1 MHLSR
6 FIRLLILPAFL
17 FFPSHSVLAQ
27 ETTATLSGV
36 VTDMNK
42 GVIGGAK
49 ITAVNEATGLSRS
62 VDTENDGVFILP
74 HLPIGKYEL
83 MVEATGFRKYLQ
95 RGITLAVNQFAHVN
109 VQLSIGAITEVLE
122 VNSEISQVNIEQS
135 GVGQVINQRKIQELP
150 LNGRNFLQLATL
162 QAGVTPGI
170 GTISEFTPAHKGQ
183 INFSVNGLRQ
193 QSNNFLLDGADNND
207 GFLGTAAGV
216 PNPDALQ
223 EFRILTNAYSAE
235 YGRGGGAQVNI
246 VTRAGT
252 NNLHGSAYHF
262 LRNDIFDARNFFS
275 TDVPKLRQ
283 NQFGGTLGGPVIRNK
298 TFFFGSVEAFRR
310 RQGITNSAVVPTAAQ
325 RRGDFTGLAPIKDPS
340 NTLPCTTA
348 DRRGCFVD
356 NKIPDARIS
365 PIAKNVLALLPE
377 PNRGGN
383 QLSVTRNGTT
393 DTNQF
398 LVRGDHQFND
408 RNRLSARYFYDYG
421 NGTKPFSNPPPV
433 NVPGFEYQD
442 NFGFQ
447 NAIVSDTHNF
457 SPRLLNEV
465 RVAYSRTRTLFNQP
479 QSTVTPN
486 SLGFTYP
493 VGGAAIPPL
502 FSISG
507 FTSIGSV
514 FETNALRRDNIYQFQ
529 DHLTWLINKHNLRM
543 GADVFFNQ
551 YALREDNSNS
561 GNFNFNGGVTGSAIA
576 DFLLGLANRFTQA
589 NSGAPAYFSSRFFQP
604 YIQDDF
610 RILPRLTLNLGLRYE
625 LNGAMRE
632 KNDGLIAF
640 RPGQK
645 STRVPNAPA
654 GLLFEGDPGVERIVR
669 TDKNNLAPRV
679 GFAWDVFGNGKTS
692 LRGGYGIFY
701 DVVLGTL
708 YGNFVVSVP
717 YTTTFTVTNPARFA
731 DPFNGASPFAGGS
744 TNLGFPSLLP
754 LTLVDGDY
762 VSPDNQQWNLT
773 VQREVAKDLVIELG
787 YLGTKGTHLP
797 GTRVLNTAEFRN
809 VGTAVPSSRNI
820 DARRPYGP
828 AFGTIF
834 NYQSTFN
841 SNYHGLQ
848 LTANKRFNKGFSML
862 AAYTWSKAIDNG
874 SYPTGR
880 RAVRA
885 GTLAQDQNNLNG
897 ERGLSNFDARHRLV
911 ISGTWELPVLRAQRN
926 MAGRVLG
933 GWQLNGILQLQS
945 GKPFVVQDSTDPN
958 VDGVAADHPDVIRNP
973 NLDKRTPDRFFDT
986 TAFVR
991 IPAGTNRFGTAGR
1004 NIVIGP
1010 DYKNL
1015 DLSLF
1020 KNFRWTERIRT
1031 EFRWEVFNVLNR
1043 ANFDNPG
1050 GGAPSN
1056 DISSPV
1062 FGTMQSTLPASERIM
1077 QFALR
1082 IAF

>member
-1 MHLSR
+1 MPMPR
-6 FIRLLILPAFL
+6 FIQAIFILSLLSITTF
-17 FFPSHSVLAQ
+17 AQ
-27 ETTATLSGV
+27 ETTATLSGTV
-36 VTDMNK
+36 IDSNK
-42 GVIGGAK
+42 SVLPGAK
-49 ITAVNEATGLSRS
+49 VTATNEATGFSRS
-62 VDTENDGVFILP
+62 VDTEGNGAYILP
-74 HLPIGKYEL
+74 LLPVGQYEL
-83 MVEATGFRKYLQ
+83 TVEANGFKKYLQ
-95 RGITLAVNQFAHVN
+95 RGITLTVNQSAHVHA
-109 VQLSIGAITEVLE
+109 QLSVGALSEVLE
-122 VNSEISQVNIEQS
+122 INSEASQVNTQQS

-183 INFSVNGLRQ
+183 ITFSVNGLRQ

-223 EFRILTNAYSAE
+223 EFRILTNSYSAE

-246 VTRAGT
+246 ITRSGT
-252 NNLHGSAYHF
+252 NNFHGSAYNF
-262 LRNDIFDARNFFS
+262 LRNDVFDARNFFS
-275 TDVPKLRQ
+275 SEVPKLRQ
-283 NQFGGTLGGPVIRNK
+283 NQFGATFGGPVVRNK
-298 TFFFGSVEAFRR
+298 TFFFGSFEGFRR
-310 RQGITNSAVVPTAAQ
+310 RQGVTNSSVVPTAAQ
-325 RRGDFTGLAPIKDPS
+325 RLGDFTGAALIKDPS

-348 DRRGCFVD
+348 DRRGCFAD

-365 PIAKNVLALLPE
+365 PIAKNILALLPL

-398 LVRGDHQFND
+398 LVRADHT
-408 RNRLSARYFYDYG
+408 LSAKNNLTARYFYDYG

-442 NFGFQ
+442 EFGFQ

-457 SPRLLNEV
+457 TPRLLNEM
-465 RVAYSRTRTLFNQP
+465 RVAYSRTRTLFNQS
-479 QSTVTPN
+479 QSKVTPA

-493 VGGAAIPPL
+493 IGGQAIPPL
-502 FSISG
+502 ISISG

-529 DHLTWLINKHNLRM
+529 DHLTWLLGKHNLRM
-543 GADVFFNQ
+543 GADVFINQ
-551 YALREDNSNS
+551 YGLREDNSNS
-561 GNFNFNGGVTGSAIA
+561 GNFNFNGGVTGNAMA
-576 DFLLGLANRFTQA
+576 DFLLGLSNRFTQA
-589 NSGAPAYFSSRFFQP
+589 NAGAPAYFSSRYFQP
-604 YIQDDF
+604 YVQDDF
-610 RILPRLTLNLGLRYE
+610 KLHPRLTLNLGLRYE

-632 KNDGLIAF
+632 KNNRLVAF
-640 RPGQK
+640 QPGQK
-645 STRVPNAPA
+645 STRFPTAPT
-654 GLLFEGDPGVERIVR
+654 GLLFEGDPGVNRIVKI
-669 TDKNNLAPRV
+669 DKNNLAPRV

-692 LRGGYGIFY
+692 LRGGYGVYY
-701 DVVLGTL
+701 DVVLATL
-708 YGNFVVSVP
+708 YANFVVSVP

-731 DPFNGASPFAGGS
+731 DPFNGASPFASGN

-754 LTLVDGDY
+754 LTLVDADY
-762 VSPDNQQWNLT
+762 VSPYNQQWNLT
-773 VQREVAKDLVIELG
+773 VQREVAKDLVVEVG

-809 VGTAVPSSRNI
+809 VGTQAPSSRNI
-820 DARRPYGP
+820 DARRPLGP
-828 AFGTIF
+828 AFGTIY

-848 LTANKRFNKGFSML
+848 TTANKRFSRGFSLL

-880 RAVRA
+880 RAVRV

-897 ERGLSNFDARHRLV
+897 ERGLSNFDARHRFVL
-911 ISGTWELPVLRAQRN
+911 SGIWELPIFRTRQDVV
-926 MAGRVLG
+926 GKVLG
-933 GWQLNGILQLQS
+933 GWQFNGILQLQS

-958 VDGVAADHPDVIRNP
+958 VDGVSADHPDLIRNP
-973 NLDKRTPDRFFDT
+973 NLDKRTVDLFFDT
-986 TAFVR
+986 AAFVR
-991 IPAGTNRFGTAGR
+991 VPAGTNRFGTAGR
-1004 NIVIGP
+1004 NVVIGP

-1015 DLSLF
+1015 DVSLF
-1020 KNFRWTERIRT
+1020 KNFRLTERLRT
-1031 EFRWEVFNVLNR
+1031 EFRWEIFNALNH

-1050 GGAPSN
+1050 GGAPAN
-1056 DISSPV
+1056 DIASPV
-1062 FGTMQSTLPASERIM
+1062 FGRLQSTLPNSERIM

-1082 IAF
+1082 FAF